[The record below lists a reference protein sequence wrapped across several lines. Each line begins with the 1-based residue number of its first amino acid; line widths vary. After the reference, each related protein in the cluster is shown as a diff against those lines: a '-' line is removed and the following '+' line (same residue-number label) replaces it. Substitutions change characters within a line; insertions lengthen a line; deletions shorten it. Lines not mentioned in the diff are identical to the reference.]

1 MTSDKFNQIVKNRA
15 NERVKEKITVFERE
29 VAAAFAKLHP
39 SLASNHCTRWAGG
52 KAGKLVASVFNHLLD
67 RTVAGTGKTADGK
80 PSGYP
85 AALWQDEE
93 EAVTK
98 ELLATLDEMQK
109 ALMAP
114 VDPELAPVAQE
125 ETEPAHE
132 QK

>member
-15 NERVKEKITVFERE
+15 DERVKEKVITFERE

-39 SLASNHCTRWAGG
+39 SLAANHCRRWAGD
-52 KAGKLVASVFNHLLD
+52 KAGKRVASVFNHLLD
-67 RTVAGTGKTADGK
+67 RTVAGTGQTADGR

-85 AALWQDEE
+85 LALWQDEE

-114 VDPELAPVAQE
+114 VDPEPSPIAQE
-125 ETEPAHE
+125 ETKP
-132 QK
+132 

>member
-15 NERVKEKITVFERE
+15 NERVKEKIITFERE

-39 SLASNHCTRWAGG
+39 SLASNHCRRWAGG
-52 KAGKLVASVFNHLLD
+52 KAGKRVASVFNHLLD
-67 RTVAGTGKTADGK
+67 RTVAGTGQTADGR

-85 AALWQDEE
+85 AELWQEEE

-114 VDPELAPVAQE
+114 ADPEPSPIAQE
-125 ETEPAHE
+125 ETKP
-132 QK
+132 